1 MDYSLYLQALL
12 GIAVFVVIALPM
24 SSDRRAINWKI
35 IFVAIALQF
44 VICALLLKAPVVKES
59 LLVLNR
65 AVGALGEATMKGT
78 SFVFGYLGGG
88 TTPFTIT
95 NPGAVTTFAFQVLPL
110 VIVMSALSALLWY
123 WRILPVVIR
132 GISLVFER
140 ALGTRGPSGLV
151 ATANVFL
158 GQTEAPLLVKPYLD
172 RMSRYE
178 LLLVMTAGMAT
189 IAGSVMVIY
198 SAMLGAQFNGVLG
211 HLITKSIM
219 SVPGSILFAHIML
232 PDSADSQQA
241 LQEPPRIYQSA
252 MDSITRGTGD
262 GLSIYLNIIAILIV
276 LTAFV
281 ALANSAVGL
290 LPSPD
295 GVPVTLERIAG
306 WVFSPIAWL
315 MGIPWSEATTA
326 GSLLGIKSVLNEFIA
341 YIQLSQMPVTELSE
355 RSRLITIY
363 GLCGFANLASIGIQ
377 ISGIGAM
384 APDRRKDL
392 ADLAWPA
399 FVAATLASCM
409 TGCIVGIVAG

>member
-1 MDYSLYLQALL
+1 MTLYLQALL
-12 GIAVFVVIALPM
+12 GILVFIVLVLPM
-24 SSDRRAINWKI
+24 SSNRTRINWKLVG
-35 IFVAIALQF
+35 VAVALQF
-44 VICALLLKAPVVKES
+44 VICALLLKAPIIKEG
-59 LLVLNR
+59 LLYLNQ
-65 AVGALGEATMKGT
+65 AVGALGAATLKGT
-78 SFVFGYLGGG
+78 AFVFGFVGGG
-88 TTPFTIT
+88 ETPFTVT
-95 NPGAVTTFAFQVLPL
+95 NPNAVVTFAFQVLPL

-132 GISLVFER
+132 GISWVFER

-151 ATANVFL
+151 ATANIFL
-158 GQTEAPLLVKPYLD
+158 GQTEAPLLVRPYLE

-198 SAMLGAQFNGVLG
+198 SAMLGAQFEGVLG

-219 SVPGSILFAHIML
+219 SVPAAVLFAHILL
-232 PDSADSQQA
+232 PDDSGNSQDLQQA
-241 LQEPPRIYQSA
+241 PKIYSSA

-262 GLSIYLNIIAILIV
+262 GLALYLNIIAILIV

-281 ALANSAVGL
+281 ALANSIVGFLPAVGGE
-290 LPSPD
+290 SI
-295 GVPVTLERIAG
+295 TLERIAG
-306 WVFSPIAWL
+306 WIFAPVAWL

-326 GSLLGIKSVLNEFIA
+326 GSLLGVKSVLNEFIA
-341 YIQLSQMPVTELSE
+341 FIQLTTIPPEALSD

-377 ISGIGAM
+377 ISGIGTM
-384 APDRRKDL
+384 APERRGDL
-392 ADLAWPA
+392 AALAWPA
-399 FVAATLASCM
+399 FVAATLGSCM